1 VFFCYCQ
8 HDYLQGLPVFL
19 AEMWVQVMRV
29 LHWGS
34 SRIKVLCEA
43 ECSASGSHVGVV
55 AKREKS

>member
-1 VFFCYCQ
+1 M
-8 HDYLQGLPVFL
+8 PVFL

-55 AKREKS
+55 GKREKS